1 MFQVDP
7 RTQAS
12 IRAMVIVLV
21 GALWAA
27 YALLGGGQ
35 IFLAVTMVLSILFV
49 GGAFALVQKR
59 TSGEPVKH

>member
-1 MFQVDP
+1 
-7 RTQAS
+7 
-12 IRAMVIVLV
+12 MVIVLV

-35 IFLAVTMVLSILFV
+35 IFLAITMVLSILLV

-59 TSGEPVKH
+59 TSGEPLKR

>member
-1 MFQVDP
+1 
-7 RTQAS
+7 
-12 IRAMVIVLV
+12 MVIVLV